1 MSIRPKGGSQTPAGL
16 DVYGRLHKRKR
27 KGARGR
33 LESTH
38 AVALDLRSRPPA
50 RGEDLADFG
59 IPFTLKYPV
68 SAPPPLFGGVPE
80 LLPPLPVRCQ
90 AFDYAG
96 ITLWPI
102 SYAEIRA
109 APERCAHWLCRND
122 YAKSKTCSGSNQ
134 SSRLPVGRGSRCVLI
149 SFDRLR
155 GVDGQPSGEQAHG
168 QEAADAVD

>member
-1 MSIRPKGGSQTPAGL
+1 MDRPRT
-16 DVYGRLHKRKR
+16 
-27 KGARGR
+27 
-33 LESTH
+33 
-38 AVALDLRSRPPA
+38 

-59 IPFTLKYPV
+59 IPSTLKCPV

-96 ITLWPI
+96 ITLWAMR
-102 SYAEIRA
+102 YAEIGA

-134 SSRLPVGRGSRCVLI
+134 KLQHIPCFSSRVSGRASRIRLEPTTLQLQLIDHVIIGIPGAGGSSYFSFKEAGVL
-149 SFDRLR
+149 S
-155 GVDGQPSGEQAHG
+155 
-168 QEAADAVD
+168 

>member
-1 MSIRPKGGSQTPAGL
+1 MIVDRPRT
-16 DVYGRLHKRKR
+16 
-27 KGARGR
+27 
-33 LESTH
+33 
-38 AVALDLRSRPPA
+38 

-68 SAPPPLFGGVPE
+68 SAPPTPIRWRAE

-155 GVDGQPSGEQAHG
+155 EVDGQPSGEQARG